1 MKNEKGARLVL
12 LSSLSWISQEPKKTQ
27 KLATKKDGPIHQIPM
42 PLAKDE
48 LGFHSLVKTQQAQG
62 KKILTESKNSIFIWL
77 FSFFQL
83 NEKRN
88 EVVWSEPGGRI
99 GCISSWHNSCPCRR
113 LLKPP
118 PSSLPEFTLNLTP
131 SFVSFRMFRVLGQ
144 FFLLVCAGFHSTN
157 LESWSL
163 GLGETFSSGKFVLSP
178 PPISR
183 DISFG
188 SSSSSSFSPL
198 GPLML

>member
-1 MKNEKGARLVL
+1 
-12 LSSLSWISQEPKKTQ
+12 
-27 KLATKKDGPIHQIPM
+27 M

-62 KKILTESKNSIFIWL
+62 KTVLTESKNSSFIWF

-88 EVVWSEPGGRI
+88 EVVWSEPGGRT

-131 SFVSFRMFRVLGQ
+131 SFVSFRVFRVLGL
-144 FFLLVCAGFHSTN
+144 FFLLVCEGFYSFCEYN
-157 LESWSL
+157 L
-163 GLGETFSSGKFVLSP
+163 GVGETFPFGKFVLS

-188 SSSSSSFSPL
+188 PPSSSPFFPL
-198 GPLML
+198 GPLMFNYSHLGLLLSRNFDG